1 MSATTDPGEAYEELT
16 DRYARIANVEKAAGV
31 LNWDQQT
38 MMPEA
43 GTPARSGQLSA
54 LSAVRHDLLTDPE
67 LSELLDAAEA
77 GDLTDDES
85 AVVREI
91 RYEHERA
98 ARVPEEL
105 VEDISRAQSDAQKVW
120 QDARANDDFEGYA
133 PTLTQLRDLHV
144 ERAEH
149 IDPDRDPFEVMYE
162 DSERDLP
169 METVEGIFEQI
180 REELIPLVAE
190 IEERGDDLPRPFDD
204 AAPYDPD
211 EQRALHEDALDRLG
225 FDRDRAR
232 LDTSPHPFTF
242 GNQFDCRITT
252 RFDESDPIDG
262 LMSTIHEFGHATY
275 QLGLSQ
281 EHYANPLG
289 ESRSSG
295 VHESQSRFW
304 ENHVGRTKA
313 FWEGFLLTFEEHF
326 PGAEN
331 VTPDAAYQAVNRIYP
346 DNLIRVEADELTYH
360 MHIVLRHEIGRAFV
374 NREIDVDELPIV
386 WNDRME
392 EYLGVRP
399 DTDADGVLQD
409 IHWSMGFAAFES
421 YTIGSVLAAQLDHAM
436 REDLDDVD
444 ALIRDGEFGPIHE
457 WMTENVHS
465 HGKRYRTDELIEA
478 ATGEPLTAD
487 YFVEYATEKFTDLYG
502 L

>member
-1 MSATTDPGEAYEELT
+1 MSATDDPEAAYDELT

-31 LNWDQQT
+31 LNWDQQV
-38 MMPEA
+38 MMPEE

-67 LSELLDAAEA
+67 LGEVLDAVEA
-77 GDLTDDES
+77 GDLDDDRE

-98 ARVPEEL
+98 AKVPENL
-105 VEDISRAQSDAQKVW
+105 VEEISRTQSDAQEIW
-120 QDARANDDFEGYA
+120 QNARADDDFDHFA
-133 PTLTQLRDLHV
+133 PTLTELRDLHV
-144 ERAEH
+144 DRAEH
-149 IDPDRDPFEVMYE
+149 IDPDRDPFVVMYE

-169 METVEGIFEQI
+169 MDDVERIFDRV
-180 REELIPLVAE
+180 REELIPLVEE
-190 IEERGDDLPRPFDD
+190 IEARGETLPRPFD
-204 AAPYDPD
+204 ATAPYDAD
-211 EQRALHEDALDRLG
+211 EQRALHEDALDRIG
-225 FDRDRAR
+225 FDRGRSR

-281 EHYANPLG
+281 DHYAHPLG

-313 FWEGFLLTFEEHF
+313 FWEGFLPTFKEHF
-326 PGAEN
+326 PAAED
-331 VTPDAAYQAVNRIYP
+331 VTVDEAYRAVNRIYP

-360 MHIVLRHEIGRAFV
+360 MHIVLRHEIGRSFV
-374 NREIDVDELPIV
+374 NGEIDVEEIPQV

-399 DTDADGVLQD
+399 DTDANGALQD

-421 YTIGSVLAAQLDHAM
+421 YTIGSVLAAQFDHAM

-444 ALIRDGEFGPIHE
+444 GLIREGEFEPIHE

-465 HGKRYRTDELIEA
+465 HGKRYRTDDLVEA

-487 YFVEYATEKFTDLYG
+487 YFVEYAREKFTDLYG

>member
-1 MSATTDPGEAYEELT
+1 M
-16 DRYARIANVEKAAGV
+16 ANVGKALGV
-31 LNWDQQT
+31 LNWDQQV
-38 MMPEA
+38 MMPDE
-43 GTPARSGQLSA
+43 GTPARSGQLST

-67 LSELLDAAEA
+67 LGELLDAAEA
-77 GDLTDDES
+77 GDLTDDQA

-98 ARVPEEL
+98 ARVPETLIEEL
-105 VEDISRAQSDAQKVW
+105 TRTQSEAQEVW
-120 QDARANDDFEGYA
+120 QDARANDDFEHFA
-133 PTLTQLRDLHV
+133 PTLTELRDLHV
-144 ERAEH
+144 RRAEH
-149 IDPDRDPFEVMYE
+149 IDRDRDPFDVMYD

-169 METVEGIFEQI
+169 IETVEAIFDQI
-180 REELIPLVAE
+180 RTELIPLVE
-190 IEERGDDLPRPFDD
+190 KIEKRGDDLPQPFEH

-211 EQRALHEDALDRLG
+211 EQQALHGDALDRLG

-232 LDTSPHPFTF
+232 LDTSPHPFTS
-242 GNQFDCRITT
+242 GNQFDTRITT
-252 RFDESDPIDG
+252 RVDESDPIDG

-275 QLGLSQ
+275 QLGLPQ
-281 EHYANPLG
+281 DHYANPLG

-304 ENHVGRTKA
+304 ENHVGRTKP
-313 FWEGFLLTFEEHF
+313 FWEGFLPTFTEHF
-326 PGAEN
+326 PDAEG
-331 VTPDAAYQAVNRIYP
+331 VTAEAAYRAVNRIYP

-360 MHIVLRHEIGRAFV
+360 MHILLRHEIGRSFV
-374 NREIDVDELPIV
+374 HGEIDVEEIPQV

-399 DTDADGVLQD
+399 DSDANGALQD
-409 IHWSMGFAAFES
+409 IHWSTGFAAFES

-436 REDLDDVD
+436 RQDLDDVD
-444 ALIRDGEFGPIHE
+444 GLIREGEFEPIHE

-465 HGKRYRTDELIEA
+465 HGKQYRTDELIEE

-487 YFVEYATEKFTDLYG
+487 YFVEYAREKFTDLYG